1 VALVYQVQH
10 YQKLGLTTVPPIL
23 SKTSVTQVFIYCFIG
38 ASPDRRVFDSECA
51 TSHWGLLEIKCTPA
65 DSVANC
71 DYLSVP
77 KTSREGML
85 QLKHSHSYYY
95 QIMGQMG
102 ITGAAW
108 CDFFV
113 FSCNDFHM
121 ERIMFDDNFF
131 QKS

>member
-1 VALVYQVQH
+1 LNH
-10 YQKLGLTTVPPIL
+10 
-23 SKTSVTQVFIYCFIG
+23 SYCFIG
-38 ASPDRRVFDSECA
+38 ASPDRRVFDSECK

-131 QKS
+131 SEIMNKVSFFFFTYFLPHLRTLAV